1 MDDDIF
7 EELDVLGE
15 LEDDD
20 DNDLALL
27 LQADIA
33 NDHFDATH
41 LYLNEIGSFELLTAN
56 EEIEYG
62 RRFQQ
67 GDEKARHHMIET
79 NLRLVVNI
87 ARNYM
92 DRGLDLLD
100 LVEEG
105 NIGLMRAVDKFDPEK
120 GFRFSTYATWWIR
133 QSITRAI
140 MNQNRTIRLP
150 IHVIKEI
157 NICLRAFRTLSQSL
171 DHEPTPKEVAQH
183 LGKPIEKVEKLLRLN
198 ERVASMDSPYL
209 NTHENAL
216 INSIQDELNPDPML
230 LLQNY
235 DQKKQLK
242 LCLSKLSDKQRLVIE
257 RRFGIGDG
265 EEATLEQVGKELGM
279 TRERVRQIQMEAM
292 KHLREIFERQGLSV
306 DTILFN

>member
-1 MDDDIF
+1 
-7 EELDVLGE
+7 
-15 LEDDD
+15 
-20 DNDLALL
+20 
-27 LQADIA
+27 
-33 NDHFDATH
+33 
-41 LYLNEIGSFELLTAN
+41 
-56 EEIEYG
+56 
-62 RRFQQ
+62 
-67 GDEKARHHMIET
+67 
-79 NLRLVVNI
+79 
-87 ARNYM
+87 
-92 DRGLDLLD
+92 
-100 LVEEG
+100 
-105 NIGLMRAVDKFDPEK
+105 
-120 GFRFSTYATWWIR
+120 
-133 QSITRAI
+133 